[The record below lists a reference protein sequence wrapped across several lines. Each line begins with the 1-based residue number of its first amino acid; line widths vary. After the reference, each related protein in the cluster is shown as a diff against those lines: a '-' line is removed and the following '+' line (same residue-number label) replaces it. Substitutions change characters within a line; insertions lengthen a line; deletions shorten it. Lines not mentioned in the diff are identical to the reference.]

1 MCDFKDTYFY
11 KDLERITEL
20 QTKFCI
26 LNGEIEHETPMY
38 VIENNNKFDCIDK
51 ATQMNPFKSSHF
63 MWIDFGINHVAKDTD
78 AIHSWIH
85 NIPDK
90 IKQLC
95 INPYLET
102 EPPKK
107 VFEYIYHHTAGSL
120 FSGSIAN
127 MREYARLFKAKTA
140 QIYSEDWYQIDEAVM
155 TMVQRDNPGMFEF
168 YYGDYQGLIT
178 NYLSPIHNLDLIATS
193 IQKYINYNNTK
204 AAYDALCYC
213 DPYYK
218 NNPTHDLVYKYI
230 DQHIIVDYYNNDKRL
245 TPGVIELIHL
255 LKDKP
260 RLIDLLR
267 CNENNIKFYEN
278 KHLIKLNEYK
288 NIIIN

>member
-38 VIENNNKFDCIDK
+38 VIVNNNKFDCIDR
-51 ATQMNPFKSSHF
+51 ATEMNPFKSSHF
-63 MWIDFGINHVAKDTD
+63 MWVDFGINHVAKDTD

-85 NIPDK
+85 NVPDK

-102 EPPKK
+102 DPPKS
-107 VFEYIYHHTAGSL
+107 VFQYIYHHTAGSL
-120 FSGSIAN
+120 FSGSMAN
-127 MREYARLFKAKTA
+127 MREYARLFKEKTA

-178 NYLSPIHNLDLIATS
+178 NYLSPIHNLDLIMTS
-193 IQKYINYNNTK
+193 IQKYINFNYTRE
-204 AAYDALCYC
+204 AYTALCYC
-213 DPYYK
+213 EPYYK
-218 NNPTHDLVYKYI
+218 NNPNHDLVYKYI
-230 DQHIIVDYYNNDKRL
+230 EQHIIVDYYNNDKRL
-245 TPGVIELIHL
+245 TPGVIH
-255 LKDKP
+255 
-260 RLIDLLR
+260 LIDLLKENPELIKMIKH
-267 CNENNIKFYEN
+267 NENNINFYEN

>member
-38 VIENNNKFDCIDK
+38 VIVNNNKFDCIDK
-51 ATQMNPFKSSHF
+51 ATEMNPFKSSHF
-63 MWIDFGINHVAKDTD
+63 MWVDFGINHVAKDTD
-78 AIHSWIH
+78 AIHTWIH

-95 INPYLET
+95 INPYLEN

-178 NYLSPIHNLDLIATS
+178 NYLSPIHNLDLILTS
-193 IQKYINYNNTK
+193 IQKYINYNYTRE
-204 AAYDALCYC
+204 AYTTLCYC
-213 DPYYK
+213 EPYYK
-218 NNPTHDLVYKYI
+218 NNPNHDLVYKYI
-230 DQHIIVDYYNNDKRL
+230 EQHIIVDYYNNDKRL

-255 LKDKP
+255 LKENP
-260 RLIDLLR
+260 ELIKMIKH
-267 CNENNIKFYEN
+267 NENNINFYEN